1 MMDNGDV
8 ETWRV
13 KSNNL
18 GTSGNVGVQEVLQ
31 PETQKNVFQQR
42 LNEQDAK

>member
-8 ETWRV
+8 EGWRV

-18 GTSGNVGVQEVLQ
+18 GTSGNIGVQEVLQ
-31 PETQKNVFQQR
+31 PKTPKKFSSK
-42 LNEQDAK
+42 D